1 MNKDKFN
8 ALSEDIIT
16 KLSPTSLMTLREL
29 GYINAGDMIHVL
41 EIFSNTDELVN
52 HVLENHL
59 DEVKEAI
66 QEAYS

>member
-1 MNKDKFN
+1 
-8 ALSEDIIT
+8 
-16 KLSPTSLMTLREL
+16 MTLREL